1 MRIIVPVLREPSP
14 RGSVDDRFQ
23 IDLKPVSC
31 WLKGKS
37 LQKLTSL
44 TFAGCSAEPRL
55 HNDRGCTLFSGGAQN
70 CRGDREVWPSSGRE
84 AELLLLP
91 CKLPEDTWV
100 SWALASKSASSE
112 TL

>member
-1 MRIIVPVLREPSP
+1 MPVLRGPSP

-55 HNDRGCTLFSGGAQN
+55 HDGGCTLFSGGAQN
-70 CRGDREVWPSSGRE
+70 CRGAREVWPSSGRE
-84 AELLLLP
+84 AEPLLLP
-91 CKLPEDTWV
+91 CKLPEDTCV
-100 SWALASKSASSE
+100 SRALASESASSE
-112 TL
+112 TR

>member
-1 MRIIVPVLREPSP
+1 MPILRGPSP
-14 RGSVDDRFQ
+14 CGSVDNRFQ

-44 TFAGCSAEPRL
+44 TFAGCLAEPRL
-55 HNDRGCTLFSGGAQN
+55 HNDRGCTLFLGGAQN
-70 CRGDREVWPSSGRE
+70 CRGAWEVWPSSGRE

-100 SWALASKSASSE
+100 SLALASESASSE
-112 TL
+112 TR